1 MTVLIYDSISTVIKK
16 DWIKK
21 PGTIRCD
28 WPLIVSELE
37 LADSKHPF
45 LKCTTNKTIK
55 LIKMYIFYSR
65 LSYHEEKKSF

>member
-37 LADSKHPF
+37 LIQNTHF
-45 LKCTTNKTIK
+45 
-55 LIKMYIFYSR
+55 
-65 LSYHEEKKSF
+65 

>member
-37 LADSKHPF
+37 PIQNTHF
-45 LKCTTNKTIK
+45 
-55 LIKMYIFYSR
+55 
-65 LSYHEEKKSF
+65 